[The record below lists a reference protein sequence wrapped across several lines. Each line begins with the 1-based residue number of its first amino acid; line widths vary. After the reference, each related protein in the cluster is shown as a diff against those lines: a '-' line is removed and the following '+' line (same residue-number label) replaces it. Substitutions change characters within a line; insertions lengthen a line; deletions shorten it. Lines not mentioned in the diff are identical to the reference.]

1 MASPIHRTST
11 LDLDQIEKLEQQAL
25 DTGNLALHEA
35 CRRVRRTRNALYLS
49 CALTIIATV
58 GILFIKTTTYATV
71 FALLGLIVTSL
82 ASKKHDNAVYL
93 LQINHKVN

>member
-35 CRRVRRTRNALYLS
+35 CRRVRRT
-49 CALTIIATV
+49 
-58 GILFIKTTTYATV
+58 
-71 FALLGLIVTSL
+71 L